1 MKTIDI
7 PIRYYRDHPD
17 AYDYGYENLP
27 LSFEQSA
34 FLLVDVDGKTPNA
47 TTQNFIGPPP
57 PAMPRCTSP
66 MCTTTCA

>member
-7 PIRYYRDHPD
+7 PIRYYRDHPE
-17 AYDYGYENLP
+17 AYDYGYENLQ

-47 TTQNFIGPPP
+47 TTQNFIGP
-57 PAMPRCTSP
+57 ALAAARN
-66 MCTTTCA
+66 AAA